1 MRIISQFYKK
11 TETMAHNDT
20 FKIAGEA
27 ENNSPLGFAACLSKN
42 SKFKTPNSDGI
53 PSDTIFACPMLNTM
67 S

>member
-1 MRIISQFYKK
+1 MRIIRQFYKK
-11 TETMAHNDT
+11 TETIAHNDT

-53 PSDTIFACPMLNTM
+53 PSDTIFAFPMLNTM

>member
-42 SKFKTPNSDGI
+42 
-53 PSDTIFACPMLNTM
+53 
-67 S
+67 